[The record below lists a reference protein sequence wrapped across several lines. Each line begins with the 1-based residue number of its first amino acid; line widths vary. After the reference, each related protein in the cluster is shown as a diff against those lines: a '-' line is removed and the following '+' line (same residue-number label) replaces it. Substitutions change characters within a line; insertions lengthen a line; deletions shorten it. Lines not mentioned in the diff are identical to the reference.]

1 MHILCAYTDQNL
13 AQQRQKIAQ
22 ACSPRSLLFVSL
34 LMLCKKH
41 GLPPS
46 RLASL
51 RSPREENNCVQ
62 EECAL
67 PRLLKKEVV
76 VEEEKVDMDYGGDK
90 GEAGCQSV
98 GASPGGSTNFTP
110 RSIMMSTCPLHS
122 LSHAFRHS
130 PTSACHSSTRQNC
143 IFTYPHQLARCQMPD
158 ACSLLGVVRGMQ
170 ILGHHSHVEGWLKM
184 LALLLA

>member
-1 MHILCAYTDQNL
+1 M
-13 AQQRQKIAQ
+13 
-22 ACSPRSLLFVSL
+22 P
-34 LMLCKKH
+34 
-41 GLPPS
+41 GLEG
-46 RLASL
+46 R
-51 RSPREENNCVQ
+51 RTI

-76 VEEEKVDMDYGGDK
+76 VEEEKVDMEETK
-90 GEAGCQSV
+90 EKQVVKVWELRLAVQPILRRK
-98 GASPGGSTNFTP
+98 AF
-110 RSIMMSTCPLHS
+110 IMMSTCPLHS

-158 ACSLLGVVRGMQ
+158 ACSLLGVVRGLQ

-184 LALLLA
+184 LALLLAQYCLFQLKSCTMPDCTISFCILYAFLYLTEA